1 MTHGDSLVMAVEATQ
16 LSLEQRL
23 ARVVSGPGRASRARD
38 GYAAIDAFMS
48 ATSRH
53 LGAVEA
59 VLLGAVRHSAP
70 DGHALV
76 HAYVH
81 ASKDLEATLSLV
93 KARLYGEA
101 HSVNLDWRELW
112 IRTRAQL
119 AEHNRL
125 ETRLVEAL
133 IEHGEPAVVDGLARR
148 LFDAETHAPT
158 RPHPMLPHLGW
169 LGRVSRRLWARA
181 DAFWDAAEG
190 RVIPAP
196 VRPAARR
203 HDSLVAQYVVA
214 DPRFDDHARLLE
226 HRHARRRP

>member
-1 MTHGDSLVMAVEATQ
+1 MTHGGSLVMTVEATQ
-16 LSLEQRL
+16 RSLEERL
-23 ARVVSGPGRASRARD
+23 AHVVHRHGTKARARD
-38 GYAAIDAFMS
+38 GYAAADAFLS

-59 VLLGAVRHSAP
+59 ALLDAVRHSVP

-76 HAYVH
+76 HTYLH
-81 ASKDLEATLSLV
+81 ASKELEATLALI

-112 IRTRAQL
+112 SRTRTQL

-125 ETRLVEAL
+125 ETELVDQL
-133 IEHGEPAVVDGLARR
+133 VRHGDPAMVDGLAQR
-148 LFDAETHAPT
+148 LFEAETRAPT
-158 RPHPMLPHLGW
+158 RPHPMLPHLGL
-169 LGRVSRRLWARA
+169 LGRLSRRLWARA

-196 VRPAARR
+196 VRPPARR

-214 DPRFDDHARLLE
+214 DPKFDDHASLLE
-226 HRHARRRP
+226 HRHQRRS